1 MLRSLGGK
9 SRFRSSPRRPIRRER
24 LAVEALEAR
33 DVPAAFTWVQTDPG
47 TFNWSNGGNWTGGP
61 AGAFPNDP
69 ADIAS
74 ITSVL
79 NGDETI
85 NIQGAIAV
93 DSAVVGATG
102 GGGTFTLHFDLN
114 GTTPGSG
121 YSQLTAADTVT
132 LTAAALGL
140 SVGVGFTVP
149 DATSFTLIDAANPIV
164 GTFAGL
170 PEGATFAAGGETF
183 RITYQ
188 GGADGND
195 VVLTSETPPAFTS
208 APAATFYTGMLNS
221 FPVTASGIP
230 APTFDV
236 AAGSTLPDGVSLGS
250 LGLLIGVSSMTPGTY
265 TFDVVASNGVGTP
278 ATQPFTLTVEAG
290 AAPGITSANNAT
302 FVTGTGGTFSVAATG
317 NPAPTFGV
325 SAGTLPTG
333 TTLNAATGVLTVGP
347 ATAAGAYSFT
357 LAATN
362 PLGTSTQPF
371 TLTVAAAP
379 QITSPAAATFFTGM
393 NNAFQL
399 IATGLPT
406 PTFGVTSGSLP
417 SGVNLS
423 SDGVLAGVPSA
434 TGSFPVTITATNG
447 VNPDAVQNFAL
458 TVTAGT
464 PPGITNPNNVS
475 VVAGVG
481 GTFAFT
487 AAGAP
492 SPTFAVVSGA
502 LPTGASLG
510 AATGVLTVGTNTP
523 AGTYD
528 FSVRATNPLGTS
540 TQPFR
545 LTVGTPPAI
554 TSANAV
560 TFYTGTFNTF
570 TMTATGSPDVTF
582 SETGPLPAGVGLL
595 TNGILSGQPIAAGV
609 YPITVTAANGVG
621 SPATRPFTLTVE
633 TGIVPGFISA
643 GVASFTPGV
652 GGTFQVAA
660 TGNPTPVL
668 AQTASLPTGVT
679 FTPATGVLAVAPTT
693 AAGRYTLT
701 FTATSV
707 IGQATQTFTLDV
719 TTVPAFTSANVV
731 SLAAGTGGTF
741 QITASGA
748 PTPTITQTATLPSG
762 VRFDAATGLLT
773 VAPTTAAGTYN
784 LSFTAANVAGTTTT
798 GFVLRVIAPSLT
810 LLPTGLPGGRVGL
823 AYGQQLTATG
833 GTAPFTFSVIA
844 GGLPPGLTLAANG
857 LVSGTPTLA
866 GTYGFTAQA
875 NNSTTGAPLV
885 GTRAYSIVVA
895 QAGAAAAPP
904 PARLS
909 VGGAAGSGAVVYDPA
924 GGTYP
929 TTPTAAVNPF
939 AGLGVNVRTA
949 VGDVNNDGFDDTVLV
964 TGPGTAVRFAV
975 VSGADNTTLLVAPT
989 APFTGSESF
998 TGGGFV
1004 SAGDLDGDGRAE
1016 VVVSPDQGGGPRVT
1030 IFSLLPA
1037 GLTRRANF
1045 IGITGDDNFR
1055 GGARTAVGDVN
1066 GDGKNDV
1073 AVAAGFLGG
1082 PRVALFDGNSVLTT
1096 QTKLVNDFFAFPGT
1110 DAVTLRNGAYVA
1122 IGDVNGDSFGDL
1134 IFGGGPGGA
1143 PRVFVLSG
1151 QLVSAGNVQGAY
1163 NAPIANFFVAGNT
1176 TDRGGVRVAAVDAD
1190 GDAKIDV
1197 AVGSGANKAAG
1208 VRVYLGKDFTTPNE
1222 PASPQVLAVLGGVV
1236 LTDGVY
1242 VG

>member
-208 APAATFYTGMLNS
+208 PAAATFYTGMTNT
-221 FPVTASGIP
+221 FTVAAPGIPDPTYTVTAGALPAGVTLNATTGVLSG
-230 APTFDV
+230 TT
-236 AAGSTLPDGVSLGS
+236 AG
-250 LGLLIGVSSMTPGTY
+250 PGTFNV
-265 TFDVVASNGVGTP
+265 TITADNGVGTP
-278 ATQPFTLTVEAG
+278 VDQPFILTVEAG

-317 NPAPTFGV
+317 NPAPTYGV
-325 SAGTLPTG
+325 ATGTLPAG
-333 TTLNAATGVLTVGP
+333 TTLNATTGVLTVGP
-347 ATAAGAYSFT
+347 TTASGVYSFT
-357 LAATN
+357 LSATN

-371 TLTVAAAP
+371 TLTVDAAP
-379 QITSPAAATFFTGM
+379 LITSPAAATFFTGM

-679 FTPATGVLAVAPTT
+679 FTPTTGVLAVAPST

-748 PTPTITQTATLPSG
+748 PTPT
-762 VRFDAATGLLT
+762 
-773 VAPTTAAGTYN
+773 
-784 LSFTAANVAGTTTT
+784 
-798 GFVLRVIAPSLT
+798 
-810 LLPTGLPGGRVGL
+810 
-823 AYGQQLTATG
+823 
-833 GTAPFTFSVIA
+833 
-844 GGLPPGLTLAANG
+844 
-857 LVSGTPTLA
+857 
-866 GTYGFTAQA
+866 
-875 NNSTTGAPLV
+875 
-885 GTRAYSIVVA
+885 
-895 QAGAAAAPP
+895 
-904 PARLS
+904 
-909 VGGAAGSGAVVYDPA
+909 
-924 GGTYP
+924 
-929 TTPTAAVNPF
+929 
-939 AGLGVNVRTA
+939 
-949 VGDVNNDGFDDTVLV
+949 
-964 TGPGTAVRFAV
+964 
-975 VSGADNTTLLVAPT
+975 
-989 APFTGSESF
+989 
-998 TGGGFV
+998 
-1004 SAGDLDGDGRAE
+1004 
-1016 VVVSPDQGGGPRVT
+1016 
-1030 IFSLLPA
+1030 
-1037 GLTRRANF
+1037 
-1045 IGITGDDNFR
+1045 
-1055 GGARTAVGDVN
+1055 
-1066 GDGKNDV
+1066 
-1073 AVAAGFLGG
+1073 
-1082 PRVALFDGNSVLTT
+1082 
-1096 QTKLVNDFFAFPGT
+1096 
-1110 DAVTLRNGAYVA
+1110 
-1122 IGDVNGDSFGDL
+1122 
-1134 IFGGGPGGA
+1134 
-1143 PRVFVLSG
+1143 
-1151 QLVSAGNVQGAY
+1151 
-1163 NAPIANFFVAGNT
+1163 
-1176 TDRGGVRVAAVDAD
+1176 
-1190 GDAKIDV
+1190 
-1197 AVGSGANKAAG
+1197 
-1208 VRVYLGKDFTTPNE
+1208 
-1222 PASPQVLAVLGGVV
+1222 
-1236 LTDGVY
+1236 
-1242 VG
+1242 